1 MSLKQFMVRVLRD
14 TDEDHADVV
23 VDAETEASAKIIA
36 LDLVKANPAQW
47 FSEPP
52 QPRYL
57 IDESSDVEELDRS
70 EYMSANEAKS

>member
-1 MSLKQFMVRVLRD
+1 MKQFMVRVLRD

-36 LDLVKANPAQW
+36 LELVNANPSQW

-52 QPRYL
+52 QPKYL
-57 IDESSDVEELDRS
+57 IDESSDIEELDGS
-70 EYMSANEAKS
+70 EYVSANEAKS